1 MHVEV
6 RKKGDVVVA
15 DLTGRLVGG
24 IGDEILRE
32 VVNELLA
39 EGWKKILL
47 NLSGVQVVDSAG
59 IGELVAS
66 HKLCNKLGAQLRLLR
81 LPKRVKETLHLAAL
95 LPVFHVF
102 EDEKDA
108 LHDLGAPAEPS
119 AQG

>member
-15 DLTGRLVGG
+15 DLTGGIVGG
-24 IGDEILRE
+24 LGDEILRE
-32 VVNELLA
+32 VVNGLRA
-39 EGWKKILL
+39 EGWKKTLL
-47 NLSGVQVVDSAG
+47 NLSGVQAVDSAG
-59 IGELVAS
+59 FGELVAS

-108 LHDLGAPAEPS
+108 LHDLAAPAEPS
-119 AQG
+119 APG

>member
-6 RKKGDVVVA
+6 RKKGDIVVA
-15 DLTGRLVGG
+15 DLSGRLVCG

-32 VVNELLA
+32 VMNELLA

-47 NLSGVQVVDSAG
+47 NLSGIQVVDSAG

-66 HKLCNKLGAQLRLLR
+66 HKLCHKFGAQLRLLR

-108 LHDLGAPAEPS
+108 LDHLGTPPAPTA
-119 AQG
+119 

>member
-6 RKKGDVVVA
+6 RKKADVVVA
-15 DLTGRLVGG
+15 DLTGRLIEGVGV
-24 IGDEILRE
+24 DILRE
-32 VVNELLA
+32 VMNELLA

-66 HKLCNKLGAQLRLLR
+66 HKLCHTFGAQLRLLR

-108 LHDLGAPAEPS
+108 LLDLAAPPAK
-119 AQG
+119 A